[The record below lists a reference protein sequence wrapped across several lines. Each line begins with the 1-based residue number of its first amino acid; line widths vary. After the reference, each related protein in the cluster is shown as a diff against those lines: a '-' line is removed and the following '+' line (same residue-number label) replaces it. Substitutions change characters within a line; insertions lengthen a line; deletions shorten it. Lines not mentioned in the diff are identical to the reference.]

1 MAQNSPDNSEETP
14 RPPGFVQQ
22 DKESAR
28 LWLRE
33 DYQDLLLSLPVEEP
47 ARLARHNPAPLSGRG
62 VIGLVNV
69 DKDGEK
75 EKLIIRP
82 YLRGGLMGRL
92 FHDRY
97 FDDGRAINELELYR
111 EAQKRGIPSLEVLG
125 AVTRP
130 CRGMGYRH
138 GIITRYLEDVHDLA
152 AVLLNIRDE
161 KQRRAAMRE
170 AGRVIRVMHDQ
181 GFNHPDLNI
190 KNVLV
195 RFRADE
201 DESDDSAVEAWVID
215 FDRGHFVTGALDES
229 ARRGNLM
236 RLIRSFVKFHKKA
249 PGAVTFREPLE
260 LAHGYFAGEPKER
273 MAFLDLARRALK
285 KSLRIRLTSWRAKA
299 DG

>member
-1 MAQNSPDNSEETP
+1 MAQNNPDKSTNP
-14 RPPGFVQQ
+14 PNPPGFVQQ
-22 DKESAR
+22 EKKNAR

-33 DYQDLLLSLPVEEP
+33 DYQDILLSLPVEEP

-75 EKLIIRP
+75 ERLIIRP

-97 FDDGRAINELELYR
+97 FDEARAINELELYQ

-152 AVLLNIRDE
+152 AVLLHIKDE
-161 KQRRAAMRE
+161 RKRRAAMRE
-170 AGRVIRVMHDQ
+170 AGRVIRVMHDR
-181 GFNHPDLNI
+181 GFDHPDLNI

-195 RFRADE
+195 RFR
-201 DESDDSAVEAWVID
+201 ESEVEAWVID
-215 FDRGHFVTGALDES
+215 FDRGHFVAGSLDEG
-229 ARRGNLM
+229 ARLSNLM
-236 RLIRSFVKFHKKA
+236 RLIRSFVKFQKKA

-260 LAHGYFAGEPKER
+260 LAHGYFAGEPKQR
-273 MAFLDLARRALK
+273 KAFLNLARKALK
-285 KSLRIRLTSWRAKA
+285 NSLRIRLTSWRTKA
-299 DG
+299 DGSWPH

>member
-1 MAQNSPDNSEETP
+1 MPQDSPDNSNDAPKT
-14 RPPGFVQQ
+14 PGFVQQ

-33 DYQDLLLSLPVEEP
+33 DYQDALLSLPVEEP
-47 ARLARHNPAPLSGRG
+47 ARLAKHNPAPLSGRG

-69 DKDGEK
+69 DKDGAQ

-97 FDDGRAINELELYR
+97 FDDARAINELELYQ

-152 AVLLNIRDE
+152 AVLLHTKDE
-161 KQRRAAMRE
+161 RKRRAAMRE
-170 AGRVIRVMHDQ
+170 AGRVIRVMHDG

-195 RFRADE
+195 RFLNSE
-201 DESDDSAVEAWVID
+201 GKNEVEAWVID
-215 FDRGHFVTGALDES
+215 FDRGHFVSGSLDES
-229 ARRGNLM
+229 SRRGNLM
-236 RLIRSFVKFHKKA
+236 RLIRSFVKFHKKV
-249 PGAVTFREPLE
+249 PEAVNFREPLE
-260 LAHGYFAGEPKER
+260 LAHGYFAGEPKKR
-273 MAFLDLARRALK
+273 MAFLELARRALK
-285 KSLRIRLTSWRAKA
+285 KSLRIRLTSWRARA
-299 DG
+299 DK